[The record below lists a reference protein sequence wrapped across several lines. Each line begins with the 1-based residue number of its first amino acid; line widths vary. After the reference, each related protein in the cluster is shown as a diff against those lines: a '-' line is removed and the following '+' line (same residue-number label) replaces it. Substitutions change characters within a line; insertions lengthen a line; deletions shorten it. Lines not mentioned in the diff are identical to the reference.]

1 MDATEL
7 DAKNSISIVKPTC
20 NALPSGV
27 DKRVGVVY
35 LQGKTGKSKTPIIV
49 LQGSAT
55 IADGIENIEADKA
68 KAVNNGKIYNL
79 SGQQVGKNY
88 KGVVIKDGKK
98 LINR

>member
-1 MDATEL
+1 MRP
-7 DAKNSISIVKPTC
+7 IF

-27 DKRVGVVY
+27 VKRVGVVY
-35 LQGKTGKSKTPIIV
+35 LQGKTGKSKNPIIV